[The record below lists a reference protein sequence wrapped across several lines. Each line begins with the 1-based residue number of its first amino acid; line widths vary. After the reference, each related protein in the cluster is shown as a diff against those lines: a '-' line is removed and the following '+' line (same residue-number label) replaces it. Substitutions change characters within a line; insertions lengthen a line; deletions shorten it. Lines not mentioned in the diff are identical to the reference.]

1 MGEQA
6 PQKMKTPLC
15 AGLLAHVSASRGEPH
30 INPLRSFRFSG
41 GLYFGFQKFR
51 FLLSGGQQHHRR

>member
-1 MGEQA
+1 MGEQ
-6 PQKMKTPLC
+6 PQKHHIS
-15 AGLLAHVSASRGEPH
+15 AGLLAHVDASRGEPH
-30 INPLRSFRFSG
+30 INPLRSIHFSG